1 MGDKRQVDIDAL
13 ITNEAVVIEALRKGA
28 REAMKKHIAAGVP
41 MVSWEDGKVI
51 EISPE
56 KLAVMLQKNDL

>member
-1 MGDKRQVDIDAL
+1 MSDKKQIDIDAL

-28 REAMKKHIAAGVP
+28 REAMKRHIAAGVP
-41 MVSWEDGKVI
+41 MVAWEDGKVI

-56 KLAVMLQKNDL
+56 KLALMLQKNPL

>member
-1 MGDKRQVDIDAL
+1 MADKKQIDIDAL
-13 ITNEAVVIEALRKGA
+13 ITNEAVVTEALRKGA